1 MIATIDAIYRD
12 GAFHPTT
19 PMDLPEG
26 TAASVTVRALS
37 DSGGGMFTHEE
48 LLARIR
54 EVAAKAN
61 QSGPVEFTSRDHDQI
76 LYGGPDGAL

>member
-1 MIATIDAIYRD
+1 MTTTIDVVYRD

-19 PMDLPEG
+19 PTDLPEG
-26 TAASVTVRALS
+26 TAASVIVQAPAVASKLL
-37 DSGGGMFTHEE
+37 THEQ

-61 QSGPVEFTSRDHDQI
+61 MSGPTEYASRDHDQI
-76 LYGGPDGAL
+76 LYGSPDGPR